1 MAASGPIRGAV
12 CQRAL
17 PDMWKGVRMNKAITD
32 GLVFTPPEFASGLN
46 VWSSQDGLAGQDT
59 YANAANAAFVP
70 ADADFSGCLELE
82 KTTAIQKLRYMGQ
95 TPILPGCYLRITVK
109 VKAMSGNL
117 MDVRI
122 AGWAGDA
129 ADNHVPGL
137 VEVGP
142 SVTLTSYGEVVTV
155 SAIVGTGVRNGVDM
169 QWGSAP
175 VYGHFGLDLT
185 GPTGGVIRIDD
196 FQIEDITGAF
206 LRDMMDWVDVKDY
219 GAIGDGVTDDQ
230 AAFEAA
236 DAAAN
241 GRRVLISAGTYY
253 LADHVTFE
261 NPVRFEGTVTMPVA
275 KRLVLRKNFD
285 LPTYINAFGDEELA
299 IKKALQTL
307 LNYSDH
313 ESLDMCGRRV
323 ELTAPIDVQAA
334 VANRDTFES
343 RRVLHNG
350 QFNIIAGPAWDT
362 DVVTSTATY
371 SAADPK
377 TLTAVANVANIKVG
391 SLVEGAGVGREV
403 YVRAVNIGAG
413 TVTLNH
419 ALYGAAGT
427 QTYTFKRFK
436 YALDF
441 GGFVKMSRFELN
453 QIELLCNGDASGV
466 MLPMDGRMFQIR
478 NSSISRPKDRGIT
491 SAGIGCQDIHID
503 GNQFIS
509 SEMGLRAQDRTT
521 LMLNVNKND
530 AKIRNN
536 QVHRFAH
543 FAVIGGT
550 GTIMTGNHWYQGD
563 NETAGLRTAGVVF
576 TSRTVNTIV
585 DGNYIDNTFIEM
597 TNEHD
602 ANPDLVSGY
611 SFGGLTITD
620 NVFMASDAANWFS
633 WIVITPYGTGHS
645 IDGLTITGNSFRS
658 VAGTITRAD
667 RVDTTHADLDYWSFR
682 NILFDGNTFHGVNE
696 RVQSP
701 TTVEFSQNTNATT
714 WKVPFAPHLP
724 FGGLTRRVTAVVTDG
739 QINSGVA
746 TRVNTMPYTERSKGA
761 NNDEV
766 WLNWPVACRGKVQVT
781 ARVDRPL

>member
-1 MAASGPIRGAV
+1 
-12 CQRAL
+12 
-17 PDMWKGVRMNKAITD
+17 MNKAITD

-59 YANAANAAFVP
+59 YAGVANAAFVP
-70 ADADFSGCLELE
+70 ADADFSGCLELV
-82 KTTAIQKLRYMGQ
+82 KTQATQKLRYMGQ

-109 VKAMSGNL
+109 VKATSGNL

-129 ADNHVPGL
+129 TDTHVPGL

-219 GAIGDGVTDDQ
+219 GAIGDGVANDQ

-236 DAAAN
+236 DTAAN
-241 GRRVLISAGTYY
+241 GRRVLISDGTFY

-261 NPVRFEGTVTMPVA
+261 NPVRFEGTVTMPTD
-275 KRLVLRKNFD
+275 KRLVLSKNFD

-299 IKKALQTL
+299 LKKALQTL

-313 ESLDMCGRRV
+313 ESLDMGGRRV
-323 ELTAPIDVQAA
+323 ELTSPIDVQAA

-350 QFNIIAGPAWDT
+350 QLNVIAGPAWNT
-362 DVVTSTATY
+362 DVVTSAATY
-371 SAADPK
+371 SPSDPK
-377 TLTAVANVANIKVG
+377 TLTAVANVANIQVG
-391 SLVEGAGVGREV
+391 SLVVGAGVGREV
-403 YVRAVNIGAG
+403 YVRAKNVGAG

-419 ALYGAAGT
+419 ALYGAPST

-441 GGFVKMSRFELN
+441 SGFVKMSRFELDEVEI
-453 QIELLCNGDASGV
+453 QCNGDASAV
-466 MLPMDGRMFQIR
+466 MLPLDGRMFQVR
-478 NSSISRPKDRGIT
+478 DSSIVKPKDRGIT
-491 SAGIGCQDIHID
+491 SVGIGCQDLHID
-503 GNQFIS
+503 GNQFLSNEIGS
-509 SEMGLRAQDRTT
+509 RAQDRTT
-521 LMLNVNKND
+521 VMLNVNKND

-550 GTIMTGNHWYQGD
+550 GTILTGNHWYQGD
-563 NETAGLRTAGVVF
+563 NETDGLRTAGVVF
-576 TSRTVNTIV
+576 TTRNLNSIV
-585 DGNYIDNTFIEM
+585 DGNYIDNNFIEL

-620 NVFMASDAANWFS
+620 NVFTVSDAADWFN

-645 IDGLTITGNSFRS
+645 IDGLSITGNSFRS
-658 VAGTITRAD
+658 IVGSITRVEK
-667 RVDTTHADLDYWSFR
+667 VDTTHADLNYWSFR
-682 NILFDGNTFHGVNE
+682 NIVFDANTFHGVDE
-696 RVQSP
+696 RVQNP

-724 FGGLTRRVTAVVTDG
+724 FGGLTRRVTAVVADG
-739 QINSGVA
+739 QITSGST
-746 TRVNTMPYTERSKGA
+746 TRVNTMPYTQRTSGA
-761 NNDEV
+761 NNNEV
-766 WLNWPVACRGKVQVT
+766 WLNWSVACRGKVQVT